1 MDFSFS
7 KEHQLLRKAFREF
20 AEQEVAPRVDE
31 IEHNTHTSSL
41 GKSGLPADL
50 MAKAAEYRVMGVP
63 FPQEYGGMGAGE
75 TGYCILMEELNRVSP
90 SFATVV
96 GAHTG
101 IGAMSIY
108 LDGTEEQKQRYLVP
122 LARGEQIAAF
132 ALTEPGAG
140 SDAAATR
147 TRAVREGDSYIL
159 DGTKHYI
166 TNGSI
171 CEVAV
176 VLALTDPALGPRG
189 GMTAFIVESQWEGFK
204 ISKLEDKMGI
214 RGSPTCEVVL
224 DGVRV
229 PQENVL
235 GQVGL
240 GFVTFMKTLDVGRT
254 GLGAASLGG
263 AQRMLDLAVEWAVT
277 REAFGGPIAHKQ
289 SIQWMVADMAAEIE
303 ALRSLVYRTAWMI
316 DTGQPHTREAAICKL
331 YGSEVCSRVTDKAL
345 QIYGALGYS
354 RHMPLERAFRDARI
368 SEIFEGTNEIQRI
381 VIASD
386 IFQKQGV
393 RIRP

>member
-1 MDFSFS
+1 MDFTFS
-7 KEHQLLRKAFREF
+7 KEHQLLRRAFREF
-20 AEQEVAPRVDE
+20 AERELGPRIDE
-31 IEHNTHTSSL
+31 IEHSKA
-41 GKSGLPADL
+41 GPPPDL
-50 MAKAAEYRVMGVP
+50 MEKAAEYGLFGVP
-63 FPQEYGGMGAGE
+63 FPQKYGGMGAGE
-75 TGYCILMEELNRVSP
+75 TGYCILIEELNRVSP

-96 GAHTG
+96 GAHIG
-101 IGAMSIY
+101 ISAMSIY
-108 LDGTEEQKQRYLVP
+108 LDGTEEQKQKYLVP
-122 LARGEQIAAF
+122 MARGEKIGAF

-159 DGTKHYI
+159 DGTKHFI

-171 CEVAV
+171 CDVAV
-176 VLALTDPALGPRG
+176 VLALTDPSLGPRG

-204 ISKLEDKMGI
+204 VSKIEDKMGI
-214 RGSPTCEVVL
+214 RGSPTCEIVL
-224 DGVRV
+224 EELRV

-235 GQVGL
+235 GPVGL

-254 GLGAASLGG
+254 TIGAASLGG
-263 AQRMLDLAVEWAVT
+263 AQQLLDMAVEWAVT

-289 SIQWMVADMAAEIE
+289 SIQWMIADMAAEVE
-303 ALRSLVYRTAWMI
+303 ALRSLVYRTAWLV
-316 DTGQPHTREAAICKL
+316 DTGQPFTQEAAICKL
-331 YGSEVCSRVTDKAL
+331 FGSEVCSRVADKTL

-354 RHMPLERAFRDARI
+354 RHMPLERALRDARI

-381 VIASD
+381 VIASN
-386 IFQKQGV
+386 IFQKHGV

>member
-20 AEQEVAPRVDE
+20 TEQEVAPRIDE
-31 IEHNTHTSSL
+31 IEHSKTGPPL
-41 GKSGLPADL
+41 DL
-50 MAKAAEYRVMGVP
+50 MQKAAEYGIFGVP

-75 TGYCILMEELNRVSP
+75 TGYCILMEELNRASP
-90 SFATVV
+90 SFATVI

-108 LDGTEEQKQRYLVP
+108 LDGTEEQKQKYLVP
-122 LARGEQIAAF
+122 LTRGEQIAAF

-171 CEVAV
+171 CDVAV

-189 GMTAFIVESQWEGFK
+189 GMTGFIVESRWQGFQV
-204 ISKLEDKMGI
+204 SKLEDKMGI
-214 RGSPTCEVVL
+214 RGSPTCEMVL

-235 GQVGL
+235 GPVGL

-263 AQRMLDLAVEWAVT
+263 AQRMLDLAVEWAVI

-289 SIQWMVADMAAEIE
+289 SIQWMIADMAAEIE
-303 ALRSLVYRTAWMI
+303 ALRSLIYRTAWMI
-316 DTGQPHTREAAICKL
+316 DTGQSYTREAAICKL

-354 RHMPLERAFRDARI
+354 RHMPLERAFRDGRI

>member
-31 IEHNTHTSSL
+31 IEHNTPTSHL
-41 GKSGLPADL
+41 EKNGLPADL
-50 MAKAAEYRVMGVP
+50 MKKAAEYRVMGVP

-122 LARGEQIAAF
+122 LAMGEHIAAF

-171 CEVAV
+171 CDVAV

-316 DTGQPHTREAAICKL
+316 DTGQPYTREAAICKL

>member
-20 AEQEVAPRVDE
+20 TEQEVAPRVDE
-31 IEHNTHTSSL
+31 IEGSKT
-41 GKSGLPADL
+41 GPPADL
-50 MAKAAEYRVMGVP
+50 MAAAAEHGIWGVP

-75 TGYCILMEELNRVSP
+75 TGYCILMEELNRLSP

-108 LDGTEEQKQRYLVP
+108 LDGTEDQKQKYLVP
-122 LARGEQIAAF
+122 LARGERIAAF

-159 DGTKHYI
+159 DGAKHYI
-166 TNGSI
+166 TNGPI
-171 CEVAV
+171 CDVAV
-176 VLALTDPALGPRG
+176 VLALTDPTLGPRG
-189 GMTAFIVESQWEGFK
+189 GMTAFIVESDWEGFEV
-204 ISKLEDKMGI
+204 SKLEDKMGI
-214 RGSPTCEVVL
+214 RGSPTCEIVL
-224 DGVRV
+224 DGLRV
-229 PQENVL
+229 PRENVL
-235 GQVGL
+235 GPIGS
-240 GFVTFMKTLDVGRT
+240 GFATFMKTLDVGRT

-263 AQRMLDLAVEWAVT
+263 AQHLLDLAVEWAVT
-277 REAFGGPIAHKQ
+277 RQAFGSPIAHKQ
-289 SIQWMVADMAAEIE
+289 SIQWLIADMAAEIE
-303 ALRSLVYRTAWMI
+303 ALRSLIYRTAWMM
-316 DTGQPHTREAAICKL
+316 DTGQAYTREAAICKL
-331 YGSEVCSRVTDKAL
+331 YGSEVCTRVADKTL

-368 SEIFEGTNEIQRI
+368 LEIFEGTNEIQRI

-386 IFQKQGV
+386 IFQKHGV

>member
-1 MDFSFS
+1 MDFTFS
-7 KEHQLLRKAFREF
+7 KEHQLLRKALREF
-20 AEQEVAPRVDE
+20 SEQAIAPRIDE
-31 IEHNTHTSSL
+31 IEHSKD
-41 GKSGLPADL
+41 GPPADL
-50 MAKAAEYRVMGVP
+50 MQKAAEYGIFGVP

-96 GAHTG
+96 GAHIG
-101 IGAMSIY
+101 ISAMSIY
-108 LDGTEEQKQRYLVP
+108 LDGTEEQKQKYLTP
-122 LARGEQIAAF
+122 QARGEQLSAF

-171 CEVAV
+171 CDVAV
-176 VLALTDPALGPRG
+176 VLALTDPSLGPRG
-189 GMTAFIVESQWEGFK
+189 GMTGFIVETQWEGFRV
-204 ISKLEDKMGI
+204 SKLEDKMGI

-229 PQENVL
+229 PRENIL
-235 GQVGL
+235 GPVGL
-240 GFVTFMKTLDVGRT
+240 GFVTFMKALDVGRT
-254 GLGAASLGG
+254 SLGAASLGG

-289 SIQWMVADMAAEIE
+289 SIQWMIADMAAEIE
-303 ALRSLVYRTAWMI
+303 ALRSLIYRTAWMI
-316 DTGQPHTREAAICKL
+316 DSGQPHTREAAICKL

-354 RHMPLERAFRDARI
+354 RHMPLERAFRDSRI

-386 IFQKQGV
+386 IFQKEGV

>member
-7 KEHQLLRKAFREF
+7 KEQQLLRKAFREF
-20 AEQEVAPRVDE
+20 TEQEIAPRVDE
-31 IEHNTHTSSL
+31 IERS
-41 GKSGLPADL
+41 KSGPPADL
-50 MAKAAEYRVMGVP
+50 MQKAAEYGILGVP
-63 FPQEYGGMGAGE
+63 FSQKYGGMGAGE

-96 GAHTG
+96 GAHIG

-108 LDGTEEQKQRYLVP
+108 LDGTEEQKQKYLMP
-122 LARGEQIAAF
+122 LAKGEKIGAF

-147 TRAVREGDSYIL
+147 TRAVREGDSYII

-171 CEVAV
+171 CDVCV
-176 VLALTDPALGPRG
+176 VLALTDPTLGPRG
-189 GMTAFIVESQWEGFK
+189 GMTAFIVESEWDGYHV
-204 ISKLEDKMGI
+204 SKLEDKMGI
-214 RGSPTCEVVL
+214 RGSPTCEIVL

-229 PQENVL
+229 PQENIL
-235 GQVGL
+235 GPVGL

-254 GLGAASLGG
+254 SLGAAALGG
-263 AQRMLDLAVEWAVT
+263 AQRMFDLAVEWAVS

-289 SIQWMVADMAAEIE
+289 SIQWMIADMAAEIE
-303 ALRSLVYRTAWMI
+303 ALRSLIYRTAWMI
-316 DTGQPHTREAAICKL
+316 DTGQPFTREAAICKL
-331 YGSEVCSRVTDKAL
+331 FGSEVGSRITDKAL

-354 RHMPLERAFRDARI
+354 RDMPLERAFRDSRI

-386 IFQKQGV
+386 IFQKHGV

>member
-50 MAKAAEYRVMGVP
+50 MAKAAEYRIMGVP

-108 LDGTEEQKQRYLVP
+108 LDGTEEQRQRYLVP
-122 LARGEQIAAF
+122 LAMGEHIAAF

-171 CEVAV
+171 CDVAV

-316 DTGQPHTREAAICKL
+316 DTGQPYTREAAICKL

>member
-20 AEQEVAPRVDE
+20 TEQEIAPRVDE
-31 IEHNTHTSSL
+31 IEHS
-41 GKSGLPADL
+41 KSGPPSDL
-50 MAKAAEYRVMGVP
+50 MQKAAGYGIFGVP

-96 GAHTG
+96 GAHIG

-108 LDGTEEQKQRYLVP
+108 LDGNEAQKQKYLVP

-159 DGTKHYI
+159 DGTKHFI

-171 CEVAV
+171 CDVSV
-176 VLALTDPALGPRG
+176 VLALTDPTLGPRG

-204 ISKLEDKMGI
+204 VSKLEDKMGI
-214 RGSPTCEVVL
+214 RGSPTCELVL

-235 GQVGL
+235 GSVGL

-254 GLGAASLGG
+254 SLGAASLGG
-263 AQRMLDLAVEWAVT
+263 AQRMLDLAVEWAVQ

-289 SIQWMVADMAAEIE
+289 SIQWMIADMATEIE
-303 ALRSLVYRTAWMI
+303 ALRSLIYRTAWMI
-316 DTGQPHTREAAICKL
+316 DTGQPYTRQAAICKL

-345 QIYGALGYS
+345 QIFGALGYS

-386 IFQKQGV
+386 IFQKHGL

>member
-20 AEQEVAPRVDE
+20 TEQEVAPRIDE
-31 IEHNTHTSSL
+31 IEHSKT
-41 GKSGLPADL
+41 GPPADL
-50 MAKAAEYRVMGVP
+50 MQKAAEYGIFGVP
-63 FPQEYGGMGAGE
+63 FPQEYGGIGADE
-75 TGYCILMEELNRVSP
+75 TGYCILMEELNRASP
-90 SFATVV
+90 SFAAVV

-101 IGAMSIY
+101 IGAKSIY
-108 LDGTEEQKQRYLVP
+108 LDGTEEQKQKYLVP
-122 LARGEQIAAF
+122 LARGDQIAAF

-140 SDAAATR
+140 SDVAATR

-166 TNGSI
+166 TNGSM
-171 CEVAV
+171 CDVAV

-189 GMTAFIVESQWEGFK
+189 GMTGFIIESQWEGFRV
-204 ISKLEDKMGI
+204 SKLEDKMGI
-214 RGSPTCEVVL
+214 RGSPTCEMVL

-235 GQVGL
+235 GSVGL
-240 GFVTFMKTLDVGRT
+240 GFVTFMKTLDIGRI

-263 AQRMLDLAVEWAVT
+263 AQRMLELAVEWAVT
-277 REAFGGPIAHKQ
+277 REAFGEPIAHKQ
-289 SIQWMVADMAAEIE
+289 SIQWMIADMAAEIE
-303 ALRSLVYRTAWMI
+303 ALRSLIYRTAWMI

-331 YGSEVCSRVTDKAL
+331 YGSEVCSRITDKAL

-354 RHMPLERAFRDARI
+354 RHMPLERAFRDVRI

-393 RIRP
+393 RIHP

>member
-1 MDFSFS
+1 MDFAFP
-7 KEHQLLRKAFREF
+7 KEQQLLRKAFREF
-20 AEQEVAPRVDE
+20 AEQEIAPRIDA
-31 IEHNTHTSSL
+31 IEHSKN
-41 GKSGLPADL
+41 GPPADL
-50 MAKAAEYRVMGVP
+50 MQKAAEYGVFGVP

-75 TGYCILMEELNRVSP
+75 AGYCILIEELNRISP

-96 GAHTG
+96 GAHIG

-108 LDGTEEQKQRYLVP
+108 LDGTEEQKQKYLVP
-122 LARGEQIAAF
+122 MARGEKIGAF

-171 CEVAV
+171 CDVSV
-176 VLALTDPALGPRG
+176 VLALTDPALGQRG
-189 GMTAFIVESQWEGFK
+189 GMTAFIVESEWEGFK
-204 ISKLEDKMGI
+204 VSKLEDKMGI
-214 RGSPTCEVVL
+214 RGSPTCEIVL
-224 DGVRV
+224 DGLRV

-235 GQVGL
+235 GSVGL

-254 GLGAASLGG
+254 TIGAASLGG
-263 AQRMLDLAVEWAVT
+263 AQYMLDLAVEWAVT
-277 REAFGGPIAHKQ
+277 REAFGGPIAQKQ
-289 SIQWMVADMAAEIE
+289 SIQWMVADMATEIE
-303 ALRSLVYRTAWMI
+303 ALRSLVYRTAWLI
-316 DTGQPHTREAAICKL
+316 DTGQPFSREAAMCKL
-331 YGSEVCSRVTDKAL
+331 FGSEVCARVTDKAL
-345 QIYGALGYS
+345 QIFGTLGYS

-381 VIASD
+381 VIAAN
-386 IFQKQGV
+386 IFQEHGV
-393 RIRP
+393 RIHP

>member
-20 AEQEVAPRVDE
+20 TEQEVTPCIDE
-31 IEHNTHTSSL
+31 IENSET
-41 GKSGLPADL
+41 GPPADL
-50 MAKAAEYRVMGVP
+50 MQKAAEYGIFGVP

-75 TGYCILMEELNRVSP
+75 TGYCILMEELNRASP
-90 SFATVV
+90 SFAAVV

-108 LDGTEEQKQRYLVP
+108 LDGTEEQRQKYLVP
-122 LARGEQIAAF
+122 LTRGEQIAAF

-171 CEVAV
+171 CDVAV

-189 GMTAFIVESQWEGFK
+189 GMTGFIIESQWEGFRV
-204 ISKLEDKMGI
+204 SKLEDKMGI
-214 RGSPTCEVVL
+214 RGSPTCEIVL

-235 GQVGL
+235 GPVGL
-240 GFVTFMKTLDVGRT
+240 GFVTFMKTLDIGRT

-289 SIQWMVADMAAEIE
+289 SIQWMIADMATEIE
-303 ALRSLVYRTAWMI
+303 ALRSLIYRTAWMI
-316 DTGQPHTREAAICKL
+316 DTGQSYTREAAICKL

-345 QIYGALGYS
+345 QIHGALGYS

-368 SEIFEGTNEIQRI
+368 LEIFEGTNEIQRI